1 MLDATFDATFDSSF
15 DATFDGKFDASFD
28 ATLRD
33 DATPNPPRVFAIQCL
48 TFLTSTTES
57 NPTLSR
63 QTTAG

>member
-1 MLDATFDATFDSSF
+1 MFDATFDSSF
-15 DATFDGKFDASFD
+15 DAMFDGKFDGKFDASFD

-33 DATPNPPRVFAIQCL
+33 GATSNPPRVFARQCL